1 MEKYMKNLTAAR
13 LNAVALQAECPH
25 TMLQFAPATK
35 HKRLAIRLG
44 GEILQNPGM
53 CSVFFGMISLCK
65 NMYGFCCGFV
75 LVWESFLIEML

>member
-53 CSVFFGMISLCK
+53 CSVFFW
-65 NMYGFCCGFV
+65 YDF
-75 LVWESFLIEML
+75 LVQEHVWFLLWICTGLGELLD

>member
-13 LNAVALQAECPH
+13 LNVVALQAECPH

-35 HKRLAIRLG
+35 HKRLAICLG

-53 CSVFFGMISLCK
+53 CFVFFWFDFLVQELRTCMV
-65 NMYGFCCGFV
+65 FV
-75 LVWESFLIEML
+75 VDLYWSGRAS